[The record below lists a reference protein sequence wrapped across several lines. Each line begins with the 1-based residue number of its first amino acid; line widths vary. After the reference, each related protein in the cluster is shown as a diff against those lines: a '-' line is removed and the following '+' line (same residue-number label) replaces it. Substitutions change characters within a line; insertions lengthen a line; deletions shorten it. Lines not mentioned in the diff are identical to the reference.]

1 LHRLYRENIIS
12 LFNLNQGKQHNPANM
27 IYMWAVDKKKILRNV
42 TDNVCTA
49 FLNMRLRRQH
59 EVEVGKDWIVRA
71 KEAGA
76 TDENENE
83 TDKVNYTRF
92 CQGLERL
99 DNAILQLDET
109 LMVLKDF

>member
-1 LHRLYRENIIS
+1 
-12 LFNLNQGKQHNPANM
+12 
-27 IYMWAVDKKKILRNV
+27 
-42 TDNVCTA
+42 
-49 FLNMRLRRQH
+49 MRLRRQH
-59 EVEVGKDWIVRA
+59 EVEVGKDWIERA

-99 DNAILQLDET
+99 DNAALQLDET
-109 LMVLKDF
+109 LMVLIDY

>member
-1 LHRLYRENIIS
+1 MDRV
-12 LFNLNQGKQHNPANM
+12 A
-27 IYMWAVDKKKILRNV
+27 
-42 TDNVCTA
+42 DNVCTA
-49 FLNMRLRRQH
+49 LLNMRLRRQH
-59 EVEVGKDWIVRA
+59 EVEVGRLLIERA

-83 TDKVNYTRF
+83 ADKLNYTRF

-99 DNAILQLDET
+99 DKAALQLDET